1 MRRAPGILAFCAGLA
16 ALLPAM
22 SGAEAAPGWRAD
34 PARSRLEFSGT
45 LAGGRF
51 DGRFLRFTPEITFD
65 AADLAN
71 CRFRVEVDTASAD
84 TQEAERDGMLKG
96 PDFFAV
102 GRWPTARFEAT
113 RFVQSG
119 PGRFVAHGRL
129 TLRDVTREIAL
140 PFRFETA
147 ADGRTATLSGSAAIR
162 RLEFGVG
169 QGEWRDTRWLGDE
182 VEVRFDLALRLATQ
196 P

>member
-1 MRRAPGILAFCAGLA
+1 VPGILAFCAGLA
-16 ALLPAM
+16 ALLPAAT
-22 SGAEAAPGWRAD
+22 GAQAASAWSTD

-51 DGRFLRFTPEITFD
+51 DGRFVRFTPEITFD
-65 AADLAN
+65 PADLARS
-71 CRFRVEVDTASAD
+71 RFRVEVDTASAD
-84 TQEAERDGMLKG
+84 TQEGERDGMLKG

-102 GRWPTARFEAT
+102 ERWPTARFEAT
-113 RFVQSG
+113 RFVQTG
-119 PGRFVAHGRL
+119 AGRFEARGRL

-147 ADGRTATLSGSAAIR
+147 GDGRSATLSGGAAIR

-169 QGEWRDTRWLGDE
+169 QGEWRDTQWLGDE
-182 VEVRFDLALRLATQ
+182 VEVRFELALRLATR